1 MNVKRILIF
10 FSLKPLCLLCLQ
22 SMIKFNHQLVNWYWL
37 NARDLPWRNTR
48 NPYQIWISEII
59 FQQTRI
65 DQGFNYWHRFIDRFP
80 SVDLLANA
88 DEQDV
93 LTIWQGLGYYSRA
106 RNMHFAAKQIMSE
119 FSGVFPNT
127 YEKILRLKGVGTYT
141 AAAVSSIAFGERQ
154 VVVDGNVLRFLSRY
168 AGILE
173 PVYTSQGKKLI
184 ANLAMLLLEGVDPGT
199 FNQALMEFGALYCV
213 PRNPDCKNCIFN
225 NECKA
230 YAIGATKEI
239 PIKSKKVI
247 VRKRFFN
254 YLFLYNVDEN
264 NQRSFLM
271 QKRGKG
277 DIWQGLYE
285 FPMIENTSLLDP
297 DSLISTGLWQEEILV
312 LHPVLSSLYKDFVH
326 QLTHQQLHT
335 RFFIVHLLNVDKEK
349 LLPDWIRISEND
361 LHTYPV
367 SRLIEK
373 FLNTLSE
380 K

>member
-88 DEQDV
+88 DEQEV

-173 PVYTSQGKKLI
+173 PVDTSQGKKLI
-184 ANLAMLLLEGVDPGT
+184 ANLAMLLLEGADPGT
-199 FNQALMEFGALYCV
+199 FNQALMEFGALFCV

-312 LHPVLSSLYKDFVH
+312 HHPVLSSLYKDFVH

-349 LLPDWIRISEND
+349 LWPDWIRISEND

-367 SRLIEK
+367 SRLIGK